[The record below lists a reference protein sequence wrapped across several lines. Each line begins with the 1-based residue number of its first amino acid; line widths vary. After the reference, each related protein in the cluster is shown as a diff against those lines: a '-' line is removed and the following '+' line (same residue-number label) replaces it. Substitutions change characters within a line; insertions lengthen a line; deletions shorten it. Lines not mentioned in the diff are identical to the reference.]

1 MAELTPLREQ
11 VFEEETRFGSSVSE
25 GVAKKLGRGINFI
38 NTRQH
43 MIYPFNFN
51 GLYSLLT
58 GFEGVDGV
66 MPLLFDLRVIGLT
79 IYNRRAGTSGNTTID
94 ILRQTESGGAGSSI
108 FTVKPS
114 FAVASGDDA
123 YLIYDSQSESIVKGP
138 ASGATAPEFNSINF
152 NAGDVLRVKLDSA
165 MSGAEDCGIIL
176 HYIPR

>member
-1 MAELTPLREQ
+1 MKVNPERIDIQQPEVSRG
-11 VFEEETRFGSSVSE
+11 RPVSE
-25 GVAKKLGRGINFI
+25 STFSRMAATVNFI
-38 NTRQH
+38 NERQH

-58 GFEGVDGV
+58 GFEGVDGA
-66 MPLLFDLRVIGLT
+66 MPLLFNLRVIGLT
-79 IYNRRAGTSGNTTID
+79 IYNRKAGTSGNTTID

-114 FAVASGDDA
+114 LAVASGDNA
-123 YLIYDSQSESIVKGP
+123 YLIYDSQSDSVVKGP
-138 ASGATAPEFNSINF
+138 ASGATAPEFNNINF
-152 NAGDVLRVKLDSA
+152 DAGDVLRVKLDSA